1 MGVNMDGSVFRT
13 RIEPSEPVDEKVIGK
28 SEAAVIASKVEPPY
42 LDYEHEKGKPYI
54 AEYFGLDEMWQDKV
68 GGFEEE
74 INTIKTYI
82 KNEIEQ
88 GRIDNSTEA
97 VKTLLKD
104 MEKQIGNKTERT
116 TIKIAQMAAYTDFLY
131 KNRDIKNNQYK
142 YGYK

>member
-1 MGVNMDGSVFRT
+1 MDGSVFRT
-13 RIEPSEPVDEKVIGK
+13 KVEPSAPVNEKVIGK

-42 LDYEHEKGKPYI
+42 LDYESEKGKPYI

-74 INTIKTYI
+74 ISTINKYV

-116 TIKIAQMAAYTDFLY
+116 TIKIAQMAAYTEFLY
-131 KNRDIKNNQYK
+131 KNRDIKSNQNK
-142 YGYK
+142 YGGAR